1 MSQEVLASFMPRPQV
16 EKGRINVTNIF
27 KTPEKASIRAEL
39 FQNAV
44 ETLEKHGW
52 TVERIPREGK
62 SSVRRITKDGVTKR
76 VSIRTTQDK
85 WIAFPRNNKDNGW
98 ATLTD
103 VDYVVAASVDDR
115 DNPRFAQIHM
125 IEGDEMR
132 ARFDRAYAAR
142 KAAGFVMPKE
152 RGIWVSLYERESNDP
167 VSHVGAGAGLVHP
180 PIATVPLT
188 GEKGAKAGEEVDPL
202 EVRAEEAPLTI
213 AEAKRRLA
221 LSLGVNE
228 GDIKITIS
236 S

>member
-1 MSQEVLASFMPRPQV
+1 M
-16 EKGRINVTNIF
+16 TNIF
-27 KTPEKASIRAEL
+27 KTPEKAAMRVEL

-44 ETLEKHGW
+44 EALEKQGW

-62 SSVRRITKDGVTKR
+62 SSVRRITKDGVTKT

-85 WIAFPRNNKDNGW
+85 WIAFPRNNKNDGW
-98 ATLTD
+98 ATLRD

-142 KAAGFVMPKE
+142 KAAGFVMPE
-152 RGIWVSLYERESNDP
+152 GRGIWVSLYEKESNDP
-167 VSHVGAGAGLVHP
+167 VSHVGAGAGLAHP
-180 PIATVPLT
+180 PIARVPLT
-188 GEKGAKAGEEVDPL
+188 GEKGAKAGKEMDALDVEM
-202 EVRAEEAPLTI
+202 EEAPLTI

-228 GDIKITIS
+228 TDIKITINS
-236 S
+236 

>member
-1 MSQEVLASFMPRPQV
+1 M
-16 EKGRINVTNIF
+16 TNIF
-27 KTPEKASIRAEL
+27 KTPEKAAMRVEL

-44 ETLEKHGW
+44 EALEKQGW

-62 SSVRRITKDGVTKR
+62 SSVRRITKDGVTKT

-85 WIAFPRNNKDNGW
+85 WIAFPRNNKNDGW
-98 ATLTD
+98 ATLRD

-142 KAAGFVMPKE
+142 KAAGFVLPKG
-152 RGIWVSLYERESNDP
+152 RGIWVSLYEKESNDP
-167 VSHVGAGAGLVHP
+167 VSHVGAGAGLAHP
-180 PIATVPLT
+180 PIARVPLT
-188 GEKGAKAGEEVDPL
+188 GEKGAKAGKEMDALDVEM
-202 EVRAEEAPLTI
+202 EEAPLTI

-228 GDIKITIS
+228 TDIKITINS
-236 S
+236 